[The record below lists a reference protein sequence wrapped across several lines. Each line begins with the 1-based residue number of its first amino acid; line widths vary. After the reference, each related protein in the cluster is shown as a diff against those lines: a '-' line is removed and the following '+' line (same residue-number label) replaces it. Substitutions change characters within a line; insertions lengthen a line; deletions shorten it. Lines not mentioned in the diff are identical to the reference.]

1 MKNYIYL
8 FSFLFIL
15 CSCDETPKP
24 QVYSGNALGTTFF
37 IQFYADEELTL
48 SASIDSTFKV
58 LNSSLSTY
66 IKSSDISRINEGDTS
81 VVVDQQFSD
90 NFFAAKQIFTA
101 TDGYFDPSVGILVN
115 AYGFGPLKYDLD
127 ISDDSVLD
135 SLMQYVG
142 FDKIHLN
149 TSNKIEFTP
158 GSFLDFNAIAK
169 GYAVDRLAVLL
180 ENSKVENYLVE
191 VGGELVG
198 KGLNLANNNK
208 WRVGI
213 DHPNENSQERSYSSI
228 IELDGYGMATSGNY
242 RKFSVDD
249 KGTKFVHTIN
259 PKTGRSEKSDVL
271 SATVVAPTCMEA
283 DAYATALMAMGS
295 EKAIQLLEEQD
306 EIFALLYIA
315 KQDEIEV
322 FVSNGL
328 EQFLVE

>member
-15 CSCDETPKP
+15 ISCEETSKP

-66 IKSSDISRINEGDTS
+66 IKSSDISRINQGDTS
-81 VVVDQQFSD
+81 VVVDHQFSD
-90 NFFAAKQIFTA
+90 NFFAAKKIFKA

-127 ISDDSVLD
+127 ISDNSVLD

-142 FDKIHLN
+142 FDKVHLN
-149 TSNKIEFTP
+149 SFNKIEFIP
-158 GSFLDFNAIAK
+158 GIFLDFNAIAK

-180 ENSKVENYLVE
+180 ENNKVENYLVE

-213 DHPNENSQERSYSSI
+213 DDPNENFQKRSYSSI

-271 SATVVAPTCMEA
+271 SATVVASTCMEA

-328 EQFLVE
+328 EHFLVE